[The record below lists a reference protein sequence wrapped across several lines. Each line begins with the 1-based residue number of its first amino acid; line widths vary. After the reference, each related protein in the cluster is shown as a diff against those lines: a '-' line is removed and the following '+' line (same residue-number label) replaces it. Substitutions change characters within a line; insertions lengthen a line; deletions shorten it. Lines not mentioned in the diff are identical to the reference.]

1 MNNPV
6 TARRCPACRQA
17 ELQPATWTRDFRPH
31 GHEVRVELLTS
42 RCPACGAEAT
52 SASQH
57 AENLARLQARKA
69 QYRGLLLGEEILGL
83 RRRYGITQQQAA
95 KIFGK
100 GKIAFSRYENEASY
114 PDVSTTDLLELAI
127 QKPDVIK
134 ALADKKGV
142 ALPLWDVRCADER
155 KEKLRVVH
163 SVAPVDLHV
172 LSLVKKILSG
182 ESRRSQQDTIWD
194 KHPVNTW
201 KADISSNDEQYDPME
216 SAMA

>member
-1 MNNPV
+1 MNNPI

-17 ELQPATWTRDFRPH
+17 DLLPATWTREFQPH
-31 GHEVRVELLTS
+31 GDTVRVELLTS
-42 RCPACGAEAT
+42 RCPACCAEAT

-57 AENLARLQARKA
+57 TENLARLRARKA
-69 QYRGLLLGEEILGL
+69 HYRGLLLGEEILAL
-83 RRRYGITQQQAA
+83 RRRYGVTQQQAA

-114 PDVSTTDLLELAI
+114 PDITTTDLLELAI

-142 ALPLWDVRCADER
+142 NLPLWDARCADER

-163 SVAPVDLHV
+163 SVASLDLQV
-172 LSLVKKILSG
+172 QRLVEKISSG
-182 ESRRSQQDTIWD
+182 ESRMREQETIWT
-194 KHPVNTW
+194 KRPVNRW
-201 KADISSNDEQYDPME
+201 KADISSNDEQYASME
-216 SAMA
+216 PAMA